1 MKNYSAE
8 LIELLKEK
16 MEFKK
21 DADVVA
27 MLPNTTKGNLS
38 QIKSGQRHLTQEQAI
53 WIAEVCALDCALVLV
68 ELAAECSK
76 SEKAQSI
83 WVSLAKK
90 MKATASILAVAAFLT
105 VSGLSGHILPQRVRS
120 SP

>member
-8 LIELLKEK
+8 LIELLKER

-68 ELAAECSK
+68 ELAAESTK
-76 SEKAQSI
+76 SQKAQSV
-83 WVSLAKK
+83 WHALAKK
-90 MKATASILAVAAFLT
+90 MKATASILAVAAFFT
-105 VSGLSGHILPQRVRS
+105 FSGLSGHYLPQRLRN